1 MRSAADFNLYY
12 AVPDPWR
19 ISRASFRDKIL
30 RRCVSSFVSG
40 KSVLELGCG
49 EGHLTQAILS
59 SARSITGVDISDV
72 AIARATALNLAN
84 ARFESSDFLG
94 VSFKGYD
101 VIVAIECL
109 YYLTPEDQEAF
120 FEKIAREHRGIL
132 ILSGPIIGENEHR
145 KYFTHDALLE
155 TFGRHGL
162 SMIECHNL
170 NVYRKRSNLAA
181 VLVRLPF
188 GSWLLHYLPSNLIY
202 QRCYIISM
210 T

>member
-1 MRSAADFNLYY
+1 LRRAG
-12 AVPDPWR
+12 PWR
-19 ISRASFRDKIL
+19 VSRASFRDKIL
-30 RRCVSSFVSG
+30 RRCGPRFVTS

-72 AIARATALNLAN
+72 VIARAL
-84 ARFESSDFLG
+84 ARFETSDFLS

-101 VIVAIECL
+101 IIAAIECL
-109 YYLTPEDQEAF
+109 HYLTPKDQEAF
-120 FEKIAREHRGIL
+120 FEKIVREHRGIL

-202 QRCYIISM
+202 QRCYIIRM
-210 T
+210 M

>member
-1 MRSAADFNLYY
+1 M
-12 AVPDPWR
+12 V
-19 ISRASFRDKIL
+19 
-30 RRCVSSFVSG
+30 
-40 KSVLELGCG
+40 
-49 EGHLTQAILS
+49 
-59 SARSITGVDISDV
+59 
-72 AIARATALNLAN
+72 IARAL
-84 ARFESSDFLG
+84 ARFETSDFLS

-101 VIVAIECL
+101 IIAAIECL
-109 YYLTPEDQEAF
+109 HYLTPKDQEAF
-120 FEKIAREHRGIL
+120 FEKIVREHRGIL

-202 QRCYIISM
+202 QRCYIIRM
-210 T
+210 M